1 MRTTGAPAIHRA
13 ASSPPPECTGWPR
26 ASGPTGSSA
35 SATPGRPTRIWW
47 PDQRGRRPG
56 PTYRE
61 AMADESALYTARVD
75 NVGGT
80 SGQVRLPGE
89 PDAVLPTA
97 APAAGAAC
105 YSPEQVQAM
114 AVSTCLG
121 QTLRA
126 VLAEQGLDHPS
137 HVSVEVRLHR
147 DPAGGFRFA
156 PRALVTIDGLPA
168 AQARPLMEAAHRRC
182 PVSKLLTGQGA
193 PPVELMG
200 AEPRT

>member
-35 SATPGRPTRIWW
+35 SATPGRPTRTWW
-47 PDQRGRRPG
+47 PDERGRRPD
-56 PTYRE
+56 PAYPE

-89 PDAVLPTA
+89 PEAVLPTA
-97 APAAGAAC
+97 GPVEGADG
-105 YSPEQVQAM
+105 YHPQQFLAM
-114 AVSTCLG
+114 AGSTCPG

-126 VLAEQGLDHPS
+126 VLAEQAHDQPTQR
-137 HVSVEVRLHR
+137 SVEVEIGRASCR
-147 DPAGGFRFA
+147 GG
-156 PRALVTIDGLPA
+156 G
-168 AQARPLMEAAHRRC
+168 
-182 PVSKLLTGQGA
+182 
-193 PPVELMG
+193 
-200 AEPRT
+200 